1 MRLGTL
7 AVLWGLW
14 LANLLATAA
23 AAPTVSMGAMLNT
36 DALQPGQQAVLA
48 VVLDIPAG
56 HHVQSHTPSDPNYI
70 RLQAALDPHPY
81 ATALPPQ
88 YPPGEEHQYPI
99 LGKLNVNTGR
109 AVVFVPL
116 RIAADAPAGP
126 TRLTGTVTYQ
136 MCDDKTCFPPE
147 SPRFAVDVPVVPLTQ
162 PVTPQHADVFA
173 TFDPRAFSELPAE
186 QATDLGLGGLKLR
199 DDAYLLAFLAA
210 ILVGI
215 IFNLMP
221 CVLPVVPLKA
231 IGFYEIS
238 RHNRARCIA
247 LGSVFSLGI
256 VAVFA
261 GLSIPVVVLRTFS
274 WGEQFSNPWFLG
286 AMILLL
292 VTMALGMFG
301 AFNVI
306 LPQGVYRITPRH
318 DTYTGN
324 FLFGILAAVLSTPC
338 TAPMFLG
345 LLIWA
350 TRQPPALGVALVMTV
365 GVGMA
370 LPYLVLSIFPEL
382 ARRLPRTGPWSEM
395 IKQLMGF
402 LLLGVAFYFARPFLD
417 AVLSRNAFWWGL
429 FAIVAAA
436 ALFLVVRAFQ
446 FSPRLLPRLAALA
459 VALVLAGPAL
469 GLTLALTHHPI
480 DWQEYSPEAVE
491 AARQTGRPVLLE
503 FTADWCAN
511 CQVLEAT
518 VLHSKSVVAAIRRH
532 NVVPFR
538 VDVTRRDAPGWK
550 RLTEL
555 NPVGAIPLTAVYLPG
570 REKPEQ
576 LSGVY
581 TPGVLVEL
589 LDRAKAIP
597 ADH

>member
-1 MRLGTL
+1 MSRYTLSLVTGLVL
-7 AVLWGLW
+7 AVVIARAG
-14 LANLLATAA
+14 AVPA
-23 AAPTVSMGAMLNT
+23 VGVQAMLNAN
-36 DALQPGQQAVLA
+36 ALHPGQQAVLA
-48 VVLDIPAG
+48 VVLDIPTG

-70 RLQAALDPHPY
+70 KLQVAFDPHAH

-88 YPPGEEHQYPI
+88 YPPGEEHEYPI
-99 LGKLNVNTGR
+99 LGKLNVVTGR
-109 AVVFVPL
+109 AIVFVPL

-162 PVTPQHADVFA
+162 AAQPQHADVFA
-173 TFDPRAFSELPAE
+173 TFDPRAFAALPA
-186 QATDLGLGGLKLR
+186 APSTDLGLWGWKLR
-199 DDAYLLAFLAA
+199 DDSYLLAFSVALV
-210 ILVGI
+210 VGI
-215 IFNLMP
+215 LFNLMP

-238 RHNRARCIA
+238 QHNRVRCVA

-261 GLSIPVVVLRTFS
+261 ALAIPVVVLRTFS

-286 AMILLL
+286 GMILLL

-350 TRQPPALGVALVMTV
+350 TRQPWALGVALVMAV

-370 LPYLVLSIFPEL
+370 LPYLILSIFPEL
-382 ARRLPRTGPWSEM
+382 ARRFPRTGPWSEM

-402 LLLGVAFYFARPFLD
+402 LLLGVAFYFARPFLA
-417 AVLSRNAFWWGL
+417 AVLSRTAFWWGL

-446 FSPRLLPRLAALA
+446 FSPRLLPRLAALV

-480 DWQEYSPEAVE
+480 DWREYSPEAVE

-555 NPVGAIPLTAVYLPG
+555 NPVGAIPLTVVYLPG
-570 REKPEQ
+570 QEKPEQ

-581 TPGVLVEL
+581 TPGVLVEI
-589 LDRAKAIP
+589 LDRSGQ
-597 ADH
+597 